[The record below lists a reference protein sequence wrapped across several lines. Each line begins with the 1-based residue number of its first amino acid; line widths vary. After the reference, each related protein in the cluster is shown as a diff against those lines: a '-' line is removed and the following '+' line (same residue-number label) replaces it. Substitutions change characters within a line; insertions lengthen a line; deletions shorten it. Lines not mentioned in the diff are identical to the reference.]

1 MQHAIHVILS
11 LVVGLFDLVAAA
23 IAAIEHSA
31 RQGLGRIGI
40 NGAPQ
45 TVILVLLLIALIIAA
60 FRLFG
65 RVFAVLIALALLLI
79 LLHALLN
86 NHPIMNT

>member
-1 MQHAIHVILS
+1 MQHATHVILN
-11 LVVGLFDLVAAA
+11 LLVGLFDLVAAA
-23 IAAIEHSA
+23 IAAIEHFA
-31 RQGLGRIGI
+31 RQGLGRIGVG
-40 NGAPQ
+40 GAPQ
-45 TVILVLLLIALIIAA
+45 TVILVLLLIGLIIAA

-86 NHPIMNT
+86 SHPITTT

>member
-1 MQHAIHVILS
+1 MQHATHVILN
-11 LVVGLFDLVAAA
+11 LLVGLFDLVAAA
-23 IAAIEHSA
+23 IAAIEHVA

-40 NGAPQ
+40 GGPPQ
-45 TVILVLLLIALIIAA
+45 TVILVLLLIALIVVA

-65 RVFAVLIALALLLI
+65 RIFAVLVALALLLI

-86 NHPIMNT
+86 GHPIVDI

>member
-1 MQHAIHVILS
+1 MQHATHMILNL
-11 LVVGLFDLVAAA
+11 LVSLFDLVAAVT
-23 IAAIEHSA
+23 AAIEHFA
-31 RQGLGRIGI
+31 RQGLDRIGI
-40 NGAPQ
+40 GGPPQ

-79 LLHALLN
+79 LLHALLTS
-86 NHPIMNT
+86 HLIVDT